1 MSSAATGL
9 GYCCLINHVFSAQK
23 RETARACNVAPTL
36 KPALIDCEHRS
47 LTIRIAIGDSLAATA
62 AAAD

>member
-9 GYCCLINHVFSAQK
+9 GYCCLINHVFFK

-47 LTIRIAIGDSLAATA
+47 LTIRIAICDSLAATA

>member
-1 MSSAATGL
+1 MF
-9 GYCCLINHVFSAQK
+9 FSAQK

-47 LTIRIAIGDSLAATA
+47 LTIRIAICDSLAATA
-62 AAAD
+62 AAD